1 MFAALALTCAAGP
14 APPRYEVVA
23 APRYVVTAAKPVP
36 PGCTC
41 TACDCGPP
49 CPCPIVCPP
58 PAPARPKVVGTDG
71 TSRPAVVVDPP
82 AAPARYLIGGHWYE
96 DHPGKPGYVR
106 LVESAPGVA
115 APSPFPAAATSPTTG
130 VGPVAVPSRPFP
142 APAPY
147 PAHILTGVPAGHPF
161 GTSPVC
167 LPGRG

>member
-1 MFAALALTCAAGP
+1 MFAVLLVACGADP
-14 APPRYEVVA
+14 APKFEVRDA
-23 APRYVVTAAKPVP
+23 RPPFTVVDARKAVP

-82 AAPARYLIGGHWYE
+82 KAPARYLIGGHWYE

-106 LVESAPGVA
+106 LVAPAPGVA
-115 APSPFPAAATSPTTG
+115 APAPFPGAGGFTPPTPALGAAPPSFGYPAAARAGLIPTHALGAVRLGTTNC
-130 VGPVAVPSRPFP
+130 GPS
-142 APAPY
+142 
-147 PAHILTGVPAGHPF
+147 G
-161 GTSPVC
+161 
-167 LPGRG
+167 